1 MEEGDERTHAGLVC
15 YKCPG
20 NFLVFGIFFLAGRPG
35 PLFILRALKVC
46 PLAPQFLLARHFY
59 FWASRNRKMDLKSP
73 RKPFRNFNHPL
84 VWTAPISL
92 TVAILLWGLVT
103 RTAGLPAFILPSPMQ
118 VAVRFWKALADG
130 SLLSNT
136 LVTLS
141 EVLLGLLAGT
151 VIAVVLGYAIAK
163 SRLFERLVAPY
174 LVATQAIPIVAI
186 APLLI
191 IWFGPGIFSK
201 VLICAL
207 IVFFPVLVN
216 TVVGVRA
223 VPRPLHDLMGSLRA
237 TPVQTLRYLELPA
250 ALPILLG
257 GLRIGATLSVIG
269 AVVGELV
276 GSDQGLGF
284 LVNVA
289 RGQYDTALVFVA
301 VFTLIALAL
310 ALYGAVTLLERKFLT
325 WQETN
330 Q

>member
-1 MEEGDERTHAGLVC
+1 MAV
-15 YKCPG
+15 
-20 NFLVFGIFFLAGRPG
+20 
-35 PLFILRALKVC
+35 
-46 PLAPQFLLARHFY
+46 
-59 FWASRNRKMDLKSP
+59 
-73 RKPFRNFNHPL
+73 
-84 VWTAPISL
+84 
-92 TVAILLWGLVT
+92 LLWWLVT
-103 RTAGLPAFILPSPMQ
+103 RTAGLPAFILPSPHQ
-118 VAVRFWKALADG
+118 VAVRLGKALADG

-136 LVTLS
+136 LVTLT

-151 VIAVVLGYAIAK
+151 VTAVVLGYSIAK

-186 APLLI
+186 APLLV

-201 VLICAL
+201 VLICGL
-207 IVFFPVLVN
+207 IVFFPVLIN

-223 VPRPLHDLMGSLRA
+223 VPRPLHDLMGSLYA
-237 TPVQTLRYLELPA
+237 TPSQRLRYLEIPA
-250 ALPILLG
+250 ALPVLLG

-301 VFTLIALAL
+301 VFTLILLAL
-310 ALYGAVTLLERKFLT
+310 LLYGIVAFVESKLLV
-325 WQETN
+325 WQESYER
-330 Q
+330 